1 MAYEPREHKASAR
14 PNGLPAPL
22 LAGHRERSGHD
33 LSGVQVHRNSSLPAA
48 VGALAYTQGQ
58 NIYLAPGQDHHLAHE
73 SAHVVQQMDG
83 RVKPT
88 IEVNGA
94 PVNDDASLERE
105 ADAAGGEA
113 HRIGTHALQRLTDP
127 EEDEKLKKT

>member
-1 MAYEPREHKASAR
+1 MAYEPRERRPAASR

-22 LAGHRERSGHD
+22 LAGHRQMSGHD
-33 LSGVQVHRNSSLPAA
+33 LSGVQVHRNSALPAS

-73 SAHVVQQMDG
+73 SAHVVQQMEG

-94 PVNDDASLERE
+94 PVNDSASLEHE
-105 ADAAGGEA
+105 ADSAGSEA
-113 HRIGTHALQRLTDP
+113 HRVGTHALQRLTDP
-127 EEDEKLKKT
+127 EDELKKTS